1 MDFERGG
8 GVSVPTI
15 FERIKQFLKEFRIE
29 MKKVSWPT
37 RKEVTASTW
46 VVIVVVIV
54 VSFYLGLA
62 DLVFSKLLR
71 LILS

>member
-1 MDFERGG
+1 MRNLYEKTR
-8 GVSVPTI
+8 
-15 FERIKQFLKEFRIE
+15 RFLKEFVIE

-46 VVIVVVIV
+46 VVIVVVMV

-62 DLVFSKLLR
+62 DLIFSKLLR

>member
-1 MDFERGG
+1 
-8 GVSVPTI
+8 VPTI